1 MMKIFFSW
9 LNYFTS
15 KLIFKMVV
23 FMFFFFFRIATGNQM
38 KLDMKWLRSSFM
50 FVNML
55 NLTGLK

>member
-1 MMKIFFSW
+1 MKIFFSW

>member
-1 MMKIFFSW
+1 
-9 LNYFTS
+9 
-15 KLIFKMVV
+15 
-23 FMFFFFFRIATGNQM
+23 MFFFFFRIATGNQM